1 MKFQK
6 GANKLVSVEER
17 IQLLPE
23 YDEKLSK
30 LWEQVRP
37 TFTSKIIVL
46 DDDPTGVQ
54 TVHGVPVFT
63 NWEEESIEE
72 IFDEERQLVFILTNS
87 RAFSKKHTEEVHTV
101 IAERISKV
109 AQQRGQSFLLISRSD
124 STLRG
129 HYPLETE
136 VLKNTLE
143 KNSASRID
151 GEIIIPFFKEG
162 GRLTIDD
169 VHYVLQNNRYVP
181 AAETEFALD
190 RMFSFSHSNLK
201 QYVEEKTAGQFSA
214 DQVISISLDE
224 LRALNI
230 DAIKDKLMQVTDF
243 RKVIVN
249 AYTEEDLKVF
259 SIALIEVMKSGKKFI
274 FRTAA
279 SFTKVIGNIS
289 SKPLLPREQLVATSE
304 NGGLIVIGSHVK
316 KTTEQL
322 TYLQQLKDVK
332 FIEFHC
338 ALVSEKDAFEA
349 EIKQIQQQI
358 NDAIAVGQT
367 VCVYT
372 SRELLK
378 LPNASREAEL
388 AMSVEISNAVTSFVR
403 NCLPQPRF
411 VIAKGG
417 ITSSDVGTNGLGV
430 KKAEVLGQV
439 APGVPA
445 WLTDTVSIFP
455 NMPYIIFPGNV
466 GEPDTLKEVVGRLI

>member
-1 MKFQK
+1 M
-6 GANKLVSVEER
+6 SVEER

-23 YDEKLSK
+23 YDEKLTK

-63 NWEEESIEE
+63 SWEEESIEE

-136 VLKNTLE
+136 VLKNTIE
-143 KNSASRID
+143 KNSALRID

-169 VHYVLQNNRYVP
+169 VHYVIQNNRYVP

-201 QYVEEKTAGQFSA
+201 QYVEEKTAGQYSA

-230 DAIKDKLMQVTDF
+230 ETIKEKLMQVTDF

-249 AYTEEDLKVF
+249 AYTEDDLKVF
-259 SIALIEVMKSGKKFI
+259 SIALIEVMKSGKSFI

-289 SKPLLPREQLVATSE
+289 SKPLLPREQLVNASSE

-338 ALVSEKDAFEA
+338 ALVSEKAAFEE
-349 EIKQIQQQI
+349 EINQIQHQI
-358 NDAIAVGQT
+358 NESIAVGQS

-378 LPNASREAEL
+378 LPNASREEEL

-403 NCLPQPRF
+403 NCHPQPRF

-417 ITSSDVGTNGLGV
+417 ITSSDVGTIGLGV

-439 APGVPA
+439 APGVPV
-445 WLTDTVSIFP
+445 WLTDTGSTFP

-466 GEPDTLKEVVGRLI
+466 GDPDTLKKVVERLI